1 MAEAVRTTCPYCGV
15 GCGILAKVENGAL
28 SVAGDPDHPA
38 NRGRLCLKGASLGE
52 TVGLDGRLLEPKID
66 GAPASW
72 DAALDR
78 LAGAFAAAIAAHG
91 PDSVALYVSGQ
102 LLTEDYYVANKL
114 MKGFIGSANIDTNSR
129 LCMSSSVAG
138 HMRAFGSDTVPGCY
152 EDLETADLI
161 VLVGANAAWCHPVLF
176 QRIDAAR
183 KTSGRPRLVVIDP
196 RRTASADSADLHLA
210 LRPGSDAALFNA
222 LLAHL
227 ATRDAIDRDFVAH
240 HTAGLEAA
248 LEAAGRDGVVA
259 EACDLDPA
267 DIATFF
273 DWFTQTER
281 VVTLYSQGVNQSTSG
296 TDKVN
301 AIINCHLLT
310 GRIGRPGMGPLSL
323 TGQPNA
329 MGGREVGGLANQLA
343 AHMAFEDDAIDRVA
357 RFWRAPR
364 LARRPGLKAVDL
376 FHAVD
381 EGRIKALWIMATNPA
396 VSLPDSALVRRA
408 LERCDFVAVSDCVE
422 HTDTTRLADVLLPAL
437 AWAEKDGT
445 VTNSERCISRQRTI
459 LPPPGAA
466 MPDWWIVCEIAKR
479 LGFGA
484 DFAFD
489 SPAAIFREHAALSAF
504 ENEGSRDFDIG
515 GLTGADYASLAPVQW
530 PVREPGGAT
539 ARLFGDGRFFHGDGK
554 ARFVAVTPRPPAS
567 RPSEDW
573 PLLLN
578 TGRTRDHWHTL
589 TRSGLSPRLCNH
601 EPEPWLSIHPDD
613 AARFGLAQEGLVRV
627 ESPRG
632 VALLR
637 VRIDPGQRRGEVF
650 APMHWNDQFAADAR
664 VGALIAPLTDPVSGQ
679 PELKCTPVRVRP
691 APIAWEAS
699 LLTRA
704 PLGFWEE
711 GLFWARAAGDGHTL
725 YRLAGNAEIDNW
737 RGWMQHRLSTDHWI
751 EYEDRGLGAYRG
763 LFLREGRLEAA
774 LFVGPP
780 GARPAPDWLA
790 ELFATPSFAMRD
802 PAALLLGEAAT
813 ESAPAGRIVCSC
825 FLVREPAIGAAIRE
839 GGLSSVDEIGRR
851 LSAGTNCGSCVPELR
866 RLLRETH
873 AAERDKR
880 EFVTLSTAQ

>member
-1 MAEAVRTTCPYCGV
+1 M
-15 GCGILAKVENGAL
+15 AKVENGAL
-28 SVAGDPDHPA
+28 TVAGDPGHPA

-52 TVGLDGRLLEPKID
+52 TVGLDGRLLEPKIA

-72 DAALDR
+72 DTALDR
-78 LAGAFAAAIAAHG
+78 LAGAFATAIAAHG

-129 LCMSSSVAG
+129 LCMSSSVAA
-138 HMRAFGSDTVPGCY
+138 HTRAFGSDTVPGCY

-161 VLVGANAAWCHPVLF
+161 VLVGSNAAWCHPVLF

-183 KTSGRPRLVVIDP
+183 KARGAPRLVVIDP
-196 RRTASADSADLHLA
+196 RRTATADSADLHLA
-210 LRPGSDAALFNA
+210 LKPGSDAALFNG
-222 LLAHL
+222 LLADL
-227 ATRDAIDRDFVAH
+227 ATRGAIDRDFVAD
-240 HTAGLEAA
+240 HTSDLDAA
-248 LEAAGRDGVVA
+248 LDAARRDGAVA
-259 EACDLDPA
+259 AACDLDPA

-273 DWFTQTER
+273 DWFTGTER

-296 TDKVN
+296 ADKVN

-310 GRIGRPGMGPLSL
+310 GRIGRPGMGPFSL

-343 AHMAFEDDAIDRVA
+343 AHMAFDGDAIDKVA

-364 LARRPGLKAVDL
+364 LARSPGLKAVDL

-381 EGRIKALWIMATNPA
+381 QGRIKALWIMATNPA

-422 HTDTTRLADVLLPAL
+422 HTDTTRMADVLLPAL

-445 VTNSERCISRQRTI
+445 VTNSERCISRQRAV

-466 MPDWWIVCEIAKR
+466 KPDWWMICEVAKR

-489 SPAAIFREHAALSAF
+489 GPATIFREHAYLSAF
-504 ENEGSRDFDIG
+504 ENDGSRDFDIG
-515 GLTGADYASLAPVQW
+515 GLVEADYETFAPTQW
-530 PVREPGGAT
+530 PVAEPDTPT
-539 ARLFGDGRFFHGDGK
+539 ARLFADGRFFHADRK

-567 RPSEDW
+567 RISDEW

-589 TRSGLSPRLCNH
+589 TRSGVSPRLCNH
-601 EPEPWLSIHPDD
+601 EPEPWLSLHPGD
-613 AARFGLAQEGLVRV
+613 AARFGLAHEGIARV

-632 VALLR
+632 AALLR

-650 APMHWNDQFAADAR
+650 APMHWNDQFAAQAR

-679 PELKCTPVRVRP
+679 PEFKCTPVRVLP
-691 APIAWEAS
+691 APIVWEAS
-699 LLTRA
+699 LLARE
-704 PLGFWEE
+704 PLPNWED

-725 YRLAGNAEIDNW
+725 YRLAGNEEIDNW
-737 RGWMQHRLSTDHWI
+737 RGWMQHRLSIDHWI

-774 LFVGPP
+774 LFVGLP
-780 GARPAPDWLA
+780 GARPAPDWVA
-790 ELFATPSFAMRD
+790 ALFTTPSFEQRD
-802 PAALLLGEAAT
+802 PAALLLGETVT

-825 FLVREPAIGAAIRE
+825 FLVHEPAIGAAIRE
-839 GGLSSVDEIGRR
+839 GGLSSVDEIGRDLR
-851 LSAGTNCGSCVPELR
+851 AGTNCGSCVPELR
-866 RLLRETH
+866 RLLRE
-873 AAERDKR
+873 AQSADRAQP
-880 EFVTLSTAQ
+880 EFVPLSTAQ